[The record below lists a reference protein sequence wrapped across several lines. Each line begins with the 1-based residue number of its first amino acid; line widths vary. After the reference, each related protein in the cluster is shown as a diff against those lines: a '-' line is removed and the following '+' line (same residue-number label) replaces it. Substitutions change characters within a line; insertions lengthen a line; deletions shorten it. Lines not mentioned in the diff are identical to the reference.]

1 MIKKNFVLLAVLSL
15 LIGALVTLSFARFGT
30 NTRFSK
36 TSDCTTFL
44 GVSVDA
50 CQTTHLGYPYAYLHS
65 QSLLSARSSA
75 SKPYMAKDL
84 VIVTFP
90 WIQLKPAIGDWTIWS
105 AVSAIVLA
113 GSAYLV
119 ERSTV
124 TTNRKKR
131 R

>member
-15 LIGALVTLSFARFGT
+15 LIGALLTLGFARFGT

-36 TSDCTTFL
+36 TDDCTAFL

-50 CQTTHLGYPYAYLHS
+50 CQTTHLGYPYAFLHS
-65 QSLLSARSSA
+65 ESLLSAKSGA

-84 VIVTFP
+84 VIETFP
-90 WIQLKPAIGDWTIWS
+90 WLQLKPAIGDWAIWS
-105 AVSAIVLA
+105 AVAAIALA

-119 ERSTV
+119 DRSTV
-124 TTNRKKR
+124 STSRKKR